1 VKVKTKVPRSLLE
14 KEAQRYIREVE
25 ARRKKKGPAAPRRVI
40 TISRMFGAGGIS
52 VSNRLREI
60 LGWPV
65 WDREIL
71 DVLASQTQGKLQAHM
86 FEALDEKTQ
95 GLIESFV
102 SSVAG
107 DAEKGAYSYLLPR
120 AIYIIAQNDAIILGR
135 GAHIFLPESIKVLL
149 KASLSTRIRNVMQ
162 LLGISERE
170 AKREIINREQDREA
184 FLEQIGRKFRRPPHS
199 ASGQLAYDIELNM
212 DSLSFEEAADAV
224 VAAAKRRY
232 GL

>member
-1 VKVKTKVPRSLLE
+1 MKTKVPQSLLE

-25 ARRKKKGPAAPRRVI
+25 ARRKKKEPAAPPKVI
-40 TISRMFGAGGIS
+40 TVSRMFGAGGIS
-52 VSNRLREI
+52 VSNRLKEA
-60 LGWPV
+60 LGWPM

-71 DVLASQTQGKLQAHM
+71 DVLASQTQGKNQAHM

-107 DAEKGAYSYLLPR
+107 DVDREAYFYLLPR

-135 GAHIFLPESIKVLL
+135 GAHLFLPDSMKVFL
-149 KASLSTRIRNVMQ
+149 KASLGTRIQNVMQ

-184 FLEQIGRKFRRPPHS
+184 FLEHINRKFRRPPGS
-199 ASGQLAYDIELNM
+199 ASGQLVYDIELSM
-212 DSLSFEEAADAV
+212 DSLSFEEATDAV

-232 GL
+232 NL